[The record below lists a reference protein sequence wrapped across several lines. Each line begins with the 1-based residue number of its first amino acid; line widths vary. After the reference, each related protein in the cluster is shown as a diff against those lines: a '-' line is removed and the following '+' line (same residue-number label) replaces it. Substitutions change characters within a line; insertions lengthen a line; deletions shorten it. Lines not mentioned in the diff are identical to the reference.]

1 MTRASTGAILTLN
14 AGSSSLKFA
23 VHETDLSVVMSGEI
37 GGIGTTPHL
46 VVHDGHHAL
55 LAERDWQ
62 GQPSLGDLL
71 GAVLDISGERAGRA
85 LAGVGHRVVMGGA
98 DHVRPVRLT
107 RAVRDDLESL
117 VPLAPLHMPASLA
130 AIDAITADRPDL
142 VQIACFDTA
151 FHATQPDLATR
162 FALPRAISDA
172 GVRRYGFHGLSYEHI
187 ALTLAETAPPLAA
200 GRVIAAHLGAGAS
213 LCAMQEGRSVA
224 TTMGF
229 TALDGLMMATR
240 CGSLDAGVVLHLARQ
255 GHSLAEIEDML
266 YRRSGLLGV
275 SGISGDVR
283 TLLASA
289 DPHAAEALDLFTYRI
304 AFAAGG
310 LVSALGGLDGLVF
323 TAGIGEHAPAIRA
336 AVCDRLAWLGVALD
350 PQANAA
356 GAGVISAPD
365 SKIEIRVIKANEER
379 MIARHTRRILAG
391 DPA

>member
-1 MTRASTGAILTLN
+1 MSGAILTLN

-23 VHETDLSVVMSGEI
+23 VHETDLTVVMTGEI
-37 GGIGTTPHL
+37 GGIGATPHL
-46 VVHDGHHAL
+46 VVHDGHDAL
-55 LAERDWQ
+55 LADRDVQ
-62 GQPSLGDLL
+62 GQTTLAALL
-71 GAVLDISGERAGRA
+71 CTVLDISGERSGRA

-98 DHVRPVRLT
+98 EHVHPARITQAL
-107 RAVRDDLESL
+107 RADLHRL

-130 AIDAITADRPDL
+130 AIDAITQDRPDL
-142 VQIACFDTA
+142 AQVACFDTA

-162 FALPRAISDA
+162 FALPRAVSEA

-187 ALTLAETAPPLAA
+187 AVTLADIAPHLAK

-213 LCAMQEGRSVA
+213 LCALHNSRSIA

-240 CGSLDAGVVLHLARQ
+240 CGSLDAGVVLYLAQQ
-255 GHSLAEIEDML
+255 GHSHADIEDML

-283 TLLASA
+283 TLEASA
-289 DPHAAEALDLFTYRI
+289 DPHAAEALALFTYRI
-304 AFAAGG
+304 AIEAGG

-323 TAGIGEHAPAIRA
+323 TAGIGEHAPTIRA
-336 AVCDRLAWLGVALD
+336 AVCERLAWLGLVLD

-356 GAGVISAPD
+356 GATVISSPGSA
-365 SKIEIRVIKANEER
+365 IEVRVIPANEER
-379 MIARHTRRILAG
+379 MIALHTRRILSG
-391 DPA
+391 DKT